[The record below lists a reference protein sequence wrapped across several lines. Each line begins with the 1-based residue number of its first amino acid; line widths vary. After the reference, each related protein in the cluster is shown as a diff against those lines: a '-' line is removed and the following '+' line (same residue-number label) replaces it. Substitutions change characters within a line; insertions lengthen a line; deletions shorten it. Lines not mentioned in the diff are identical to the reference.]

1 MSVARKRALVLLVV
15 VLALLVA
22 VALAWRGVQARRAQQ
37 AAQAAAPKETVIDLV
52 PGDLAR
58 AQVLTLGTGVPVTG
72 TLVAVNSAVV
82 KARVAGELQG
92 LTVREGDSVQA
103 GQVLARV
110 EPTEYAERLS
120 QAQRQADAARAQL
133 DIAQRQYDTN
143 AALVR
148 QGFISQV
155 ALDNSQASLASARAN
170 YGAAQHGAEALRK
183 SLADTVLKAPIG
195 GQISQRLVQPGERV
209 APEARIVEIVD
220 PSRLEL
226 QAAFSPADS
235 VALRVGQHATLRVE
249 GVAEPVA
256 ATVARINPAAQAGSR
271 SVLAYLSVAPQPGL
285 RQGLF
290 AEGTLATAEQ
300 RALAVPLSAVR
311 TDKPAPYV
319 QLAAQGRV
327 VHQGVQPG
335 VRGTVNGE
343 TWVAVDGV
351 PEGAVVLRGSTGALR
366 EGTAVR
372 LLPAATAALAASAP
386 ASVAAGAARP

>member
-1 MSVARKRALVLLVV
+1 MNPARKRPLVVVLV

-37 AAQAAAPKETVIDLV
+37 AAQTAAPKETVIDLV

-110 EPTEYAERLS
+110 EPTEYAERLG

-235 VALRVGQHATLRVE
+235 VALRVGQRATLRVE

-319 QLAAQGRV
+319 QLATQGRV
-327 VHQGVQPG
+327 AHQSVQPG
-335 VRGTVNGE
+335 VRGSVNGE
-343 TWVAVDGV
+343 TWVAVSGV

-372 LLPAATAALAASAP
+372 LLPAAAAAGAASAP
-386 ASVAAGAARP
+386 AGAAAGVARP

>member
-1 MSVARKRALVLLVV
+1 MNPARKRPLVVVLV
-15 VLALLVA
+15 VLALLAA

-37 AAQAAAPKETVIDLV
+37 AAQTAAPKETVIDLV

-110 EPTEYAERLS
+110 EPTEYAERLG

-235 VALRVGQHATLRVE
+235 VALRVGQRATLRVE

-319 QLAAQGRV
+319 QLATQGRV
-327 VHQGVQPG
+327 AHQSVQPG
-335 VRGTVNGE
+335 VRGSVNGE
-343 TWVAVDGV
+343 TWVAVSGV

-372 LLPAATAALAASAP
+372 LLPAAAAAGAASAP
-386 ASVAAGAARP
+386 AGAAAGVARP

>member
-1 MSVARKRALVLLVV
+1 MTAARKRTLVLMLV
-15 VLALLVA
+15 VLALLTVA
-22 VALAWRGVQARRAQQ
+22 ALAWRGVQARRTQQ
-37 AAQAAAPKETVIDLV
+37 DAQAAAPRETVIELQ
-52 PGDLAR
+52 PGDVAR
-58 AQVLTLGTGVPVTG
+58 AQMQPLATSVPVTG

-82 KARVAGELQG
+82 KARVSGELQG

-110 EPTEYAERLS
+110 EPTEYAERLG

-183 SLADTVLKAPIG
+183 SLADTVLKAPIS
-195 GQISQRLVQPGERV
+195 GQISQRLAQPGERV

-226 QAAFSPADS
+226 QAAFTPADS
-235 VALRVGQHATLRVE
+235 VALRVGQRATLRVE

-319 QLAAQGRV
+319 QLAVQGRV
-327 VHQGVQPG
+327 AHQAVQPG
-335 VRGTVNGE
+335 VRGSANGE

-351 PEGAVVLRGSTGALR
+351 PEGAVVLRGATGALR

-372 LLPAATAALAASAP
+372 LAAAAASPPGAAATP
-386 ASVAAGAARP
+386 ARP